1 MVSNIR
7 MNDGRS
13 SDLRPASAVAGEQVE
28 LVQQLLRL
36 RDGVHL
42 ALGLVLAA
50 EVDDVVRDDT
60 VLVLQTVAPGVLGQG
75 RPVAGPRVLLRH
87 VLHVMVPHGGP
98 LAVVPKKYL
107 LKCEM

>member
-42 ALGLVLAA
+42 ALVLAA
-50 EVDDVVRDDT
+50 EVDDVVRDDA

-98 LAVVPKKYL
+98 LAVGPQKYL
-107 LKCEM
+107 LKCEMG